1 MFVIWVA
8 SAFVFMLLTWPLS
21 ATLSRRVTH
30 IRRRSSMGRRGPT
43 PERAAAVEPDA
54 GVWANTGRELDHG
67 LLFLRSRRRDPCAER
82 VAIELDRRRT
92 PAELAAIS
100 ADQADAL
107 AGVIHAV
114 LDGIGLSGEQRE
126 RALAIAATELRRV
139 AGEEP

>member
-1 MFVIWVA
+1 
-8 SAFVFMLLTWPLS
+8 
-21 ATLSRRVTH
+21 
-30 IRRRSSMGRRGPT
+30 MGRRGPT
-43 PERAAAVEPDA
+43 PEPTAAVELDPS
-54 GVWANTGRELDHG
+54 VWATTGRELDQA
-67 LLFLRSRRRDPCAER
+67 LIVLRSRRRDPCAER

-126 RALAIAATELRRV
+126 RAIEIAVRELRRV
-139 AGEEP
+139 AGEEL